1 MLRFVVI
8 GLLALVTACSTVKP
22 MTVEVASKTVFGLK
36 GTYGAALVVATTYAQ
51 QPRCTTPDALPHP
64 FCSDRGVLDKML
76 ELQPK
81 ARASLDAAES
91 GVRQVTTDTSQLS
104 ALVTAAQ
111 TAVNAFAAV
120 TDSVK
125 K

>member
-1 MLRFVVI
+1 MFRFVVI
-8 GLLALVTACSTVKP
+8 GLLALLAACSTVKP

-36 GTYGAALVVATTYAQ
+36 GTYGVAVVTATVYAQ
-51 QPRCTTPDALPHP
+51 QPRCTTPNAPPHP
-64 FCSDRGVLDKML
+64 LCSDRAVLDKML

-81 ARASLDAAES
+81 ARSALDAAER
-91 GVRQVTTDTSQLS
+91 GVRQVTTDTSQLT

-120 TDSVK
+120 TDTVK